1 MEEDVIVERLKF
13 WAFKF
18 CGKGGQEDKASDAM
32 TAGWEEIERLRD
44 ENEKLRNEKRIVVER
59 KFWESYQKTMHEIE
73 RLREDNTKLRAA
85 LRKIAYTDY
94 RGTMPEGMTV
104 ARKAL
109 GV

>member
-32 TAGWEEIERLRD
+32 TAGWEEIERLR
-44 ENEKLRNEKRIVVER
+44 
-59 KFWESYQKTMHEIE
+59 
-73 RLREDNTKLRAA
+73 EDNTKLRAA